1 MNVAEGLSSI
11 VVLNRQRGVTFD
23 RGWVRRFAE
32 CAFSRCAGLFPKD
45 GRVPGYSRLEEVVVT
60 VVSDGRID
68 RMHREFMGISG
79 ATDVITF
86 EHGDVVVSADTAQRE
101 ADARGHRVEAELGL
115 YIVHG
120 LLHLNGF
127 DDLSPGPRTEM
138 HRVQDVVWR
147 ELIESLGD

>member
-1 MNVAEGLSSI
+1 MNVGDGSTRI
-11 VVLNRQRGVTFD
+11 VVLNRQRGVKFD
-23 RGWVRRFAE
+23 QGWVRRFAE

-45 GRVPGYSRLEEVVVT
+45 GRVSGYSRLEEVVVT

-101 ADARGHRVEAELGL
+101 ADVRGHRVEAELGL

-127 DDLSPGPRTEM
+127 DDISSGPRSEM
-138 HRVQDVVWR
+138 HRVQDAVWR
-147 ELIESLGD
+147 ELIESIGD

>member
-1 MNVAEGLSSI
+1 MNVADGSIRI
-11 VVLNRQRGVTFD
+11 VVLNRQRGVKFD

-32 CAFSRCAGLFPKD
+32 GAFFRCAGLFPKD
-45 GRVPGYSRLEEVVVT
+45 GRAQGYSRLEEVVVT

-68 RMHREFMGISG
+68 RMHREFMGIPG

-86 EHGDVVVSADTAQRE
+86 EHGDVVVSADTALRE
-101 ADARGHRVEAELGL
+101 ADAHGHCVEAELGL

-127 DDLSPGPRTEM
+127 DDLSPSPRTEM

-147 ELIESLGD
+147 ELIEGLGG

>member
-1 MNVAEGLSSI
+1 
-11 VVLNRQRGVTFD
+11 
-23 RGWVRRFAE
+23 
-32 CAFSRCAGLFPKD
+32 
-45 GRVPGYSRLEEVVVT
+45 LEEVVVT

>member
-1 MNVAEGLSSI
+1 MNVADGSIRI
-11 VVLNRQRGVTFD
+11 VVLNRQRGVKFD
-23 RGWVRRFAE
+23 HGWVRRFAE
-32 CAFSRCAGLFPKD
+32 GAFFRCAGLFPKD
-45 GRVPGYSRLEEVVVT
+45 GRAQGYLRLEEVVVT

-68 RMHREFMGISG
+68 RMHREFMGIPG

-86 EHGDVVVSADTAQRE
+86 EHGDVVVSADTALRE
-101 ADARGHRVEAELGL
+101 ADAHGHRVEAELGL

-147 ELIESLGD
+147 ELIEGLGG

>member
-1 MNVAEGLSSI
+1 MNVADGSIRI
-11 VVLNRQRGVTFD
+11 VVLNRQRGVKFD
-23 RGWVRRFAE
+23 HGWVRRFAE
-32 CAFSRCAGLFPKD
+32 GAFFRCAGLFPKD
-45 GRVPGYSRLEEVVVT
+45 GRAQGYSRLEEVVVT

-68 RMHREFMGISG
+68 RMHREFMGIPG

-86 EHGDVVVSADTAQRE
+86 EHGDVVVSADTALRE

-115 YIVHG
+115 YVIHG

-147 ELIESLGD
+147 ELIEGMVD